1 MSTSEYD
8 SYRPPE
14 PEGGRKKR
22 RRGGRGGPGSG
33 RGSGG
38 QGGSGGGWQNP
49 GADGGREM
57 PMVEDVEFTSYYGR
71 PIVKPP
77 PWGHEISLY
86 LFLGGLA
93 GGSTLLGLGSQ
104 LSDRPGMRAA
114 TRLTAITATAVGG
127 AALVKDLGRPE
138 RFINMMRVVKVSS
151 PMSLG
156 TWILSGF
163 GVGAGIT
170 SVIEVDRLTREK
182 LIPLGPFRKLLH
194 ALELPTAL
202 ESALFATPLA
212 AYTAV
217 LLGDT
222 AVPTWNAAGRN
233 GLPYVFVSSA
243 SLAAGGA
250 AMALSPV
257 REAEPARL
265 LALMGSAGDM
275 YAMSQMKKRMH
286 PVEVE
291 PMEDGEPGHKL
302 HRAEKLLIAGAIGA
316 AVVEVGARVFAKKLG
331 SRTGDKALGVAKG
344 AAKGAASGLVSGVAS
359 LKGAGVVKAAASGAA
374 GRVAASGAATV
385 AANKAGRSWK
395 TRTLLR
401 TLSVVSGAALAAAS
415 AYTRFGVLEAGIE
428 STKDPRHVIEP
439 QRARLAERRARGIT
453 DDSITTA

>member
-22 RRGGRGGPGSG
+22 RRGGRGSGSG
-33 RGSGG
+33 R
-38 QGGSGGGWQNP
+38 QGGSGGGWQNR

-194 ALELPTAL
+194 ALELPAAL

-331 SRTGDKALGVAKG
+331 SRTGDKALRVAKG

>member
-1 MSTSEYD
+1 
-8 SYRPPE
+8 
-14 PEGGRKKR
+14 
-22 RRGGRGGPGSG
+22 
-33 RGSGG
+33 
-38 QGGSGGGWQNP
+38 
-49 GADGGREM
+49 
-57 PMVEDVEFTSYYGR
+57 MVEDVEFTSYYGR

-77 PWGHEISLY
+77 PWGDEISLY

-104 LSDRPGMRAA
+104 LTDRPGMRAA
-114 TRLTAITATAVGG
+114 TRLTAIAATAVGG

-194 ALELPTAL
+194 ALELPAAL

-265 LALMGSAGDM
+265 LALMGSAGDV

-331 SRTGDKALGVAKG
+331 SRTGDKALGLTKRAASGVAAGAASLTASG
-344 AAKGAASGLVSGVAS
+344 AAKAAVKGV
-359 LKGAGVVKAAASGAA
+359 A

-395 TRTLLR
+395 TRALLR
-401 TLSVVSGAALAAAS
+401 TLSVVSGTTLAAAS